1 MGLLPYI
8 QLAEAVEP
16 EGHKLG
22 ADLGLCQFLAG
33 NLGFQFLFCG
43 FQFFQTAFRGL
54 GQDTLLDGVQE
65 VLNGRVC
72 FPQLLF
78 IEGQVDILSVL
89 QVHEHRH
96 DGFNGGIVHHHLH
109 GFVYH
114 QIFNPFLADRLLVAL
129 GTLLFHR
136 HALVVVVNI
145 PCVAGAAL
153 AAEVGPAVAAEQLG
167 CQQIIVLGLVA
178 GRGLLVLRQLLLHP
192 VKEVLGDDGGNSVRH
207 HNVPVG
213 VLPDIAAV
221 VQKVLY
227 AVVGHLLAPC
237 VLHALPVEPVP
248 DLGHGGPLVI
258 PLERLTDKGGGE
270 RVKLE
275 ALVAV
280 DLIADGQGAAV
291 VLGFQGVLRHA
302 PDYLFGQVGGV
313 VFGVALQH
321 AFQNDTLGPV
331 GNDLGGGHHLDPVLF
346 QSGLVAGA
354 VVAVAGKPVQLPDD
368 DHIKQAFA
376 AVLNHVLKFRAV
388 VRLGGKGPVYVVAQD
403 GDTVLLGKG
412 GTLSNLALNAFLP
425 LVVGGIA
432 GIYHSFHW
440 SPSIMRSRV
449 SFSFSFMGDWGSKHI
464 SIKRRIS
471 SRSGA
476 AFGLNSYVTPWG
488 LSVRAKI

>member
-1 MGLLPYI
+1 M
-8 QLAEAVEP
+8 
-16 EGHKLG
+16 
-22 ADLGLCQFLAG
+22 
-33 NLGFQFLFCG
+33 
-43 FQFFQTAFRGL
+43 
-54 GQDTLLDGVQE
+54 
-65 VLNGRVC
+65 
-72 FPQLLF
+72 
-78 IEGQVDILSVL
+78 
-89 QVHEHRH
+89 
-96 DGFNGGIVHHHLH
+96 
-109 GFVYH
+109 
-114 QIFNPFLADRLLVAL
+114 AL

-145 PCVAGAAL
+145 PCVASAAL

-192 VKEVLGDDGGNSVRH
+192 VKEVLGDDGGNTVRH

-213 VLPDIAAV
+213 VFPDIAAV
-221 VQKVLY
+221 VQKVLNT
-227 AVVGHLLAPC
+227 VVGHFLAPC
-237 VLHALPVEPVP
+237 VLHALLVEPVP
-248 DLGHGGPLVI
+248 DSRHGGSLVI
-258 PLERLTDKGGGE
+258 TLERLTNKGGGE

-280 DLIADGQGAAV
+280 DLVADGQGATV
-291 VLGFQGVLRHA
+291 ILGFQGVLRHA

-331 GNDLGGGHHLDPVLF
+331 GNDLGSRYHLDPVLF
-346 QSGLVAGA
+346 QSGFIAGA

-368 DHIKQAFA
+368 NHIEQALA

-388 VRLGGKGPVYVVAQD
+388 VGLGGKGPVYVVAQN

-412 GTLSNLALNAFLP
+412 GTLPDLPLDTFFP

-432 GIYHSFHW
+432 GVYHSFHC
-440 SPSIMRSRV
+440 SPSIMRNRV
-449 SFSFSFMGDWGSKHI
+449 SFNFSFMGDCGSKHI

-476 AFGLNSYVTPWG
+476 ALGLNSYVTPWG
-488 LSVRAKI
+488 LFVRAKI